1 MYPNLDIKLF
11 CRFLLA
17 NDDATKSIEIILS
30 YVSESIKK
38 GLNTRENEKL
48 ENEAKKEKG
57 DEASSKEI
65 KKD

>member
-1 MYPNLDIKLF
+1 MAKSTKDS
-11 CRFLLA
+11 FL
-17 NDDATKSIEIILS
+17 ATKSIEIILS

-57 DEASSKEI
+57 DETNSKEI